1 MHDPAHAVGQFP
13 ATQRLRAAVRANAA
27 FSGVSG
33 LAMMIAAPFVA
44 QSWGLGPAWLFA
56 AIGAGVLGFAAL
68 VSRVSVQ
75 PRSALR
81 RQAILVTAADVAW
94 VAASGAVLAFGAP
107 TQSGAVAVTVVAAIV
122 ALAALAQISGL
133 VRSRTDDA
141 LADLEVVEATRTM
154 AGAPEEIWP
163 LLVDHDLYGR
173 LAPNLSS
180 VEVISDP
187 GQPLRRRCTNTTGNG
202 WEETCSLWEEGRRF
216 AVEVDTSDYP
226 YPLRVMRG
234 LWQVDPHPRGAL
246 VTMRFAYQADPTVYG
261 GLFGLVFG
269 SVSPVVLRR
278 IFTGWQNQLT
288 GAPHSGT
295 RKTP

>member
-1 MHDPAHAVGQFP
+1 VGQFP

-33 LAMMIAAPFVA
+33 LATMIAAPFVA
-44 QSWGLGPAWLFA
+44 QSWGLGPAWLFV
-56 AIGAGVLGFAAL
+56 AIGAGVLGFAVL

-81 RQAILVTAADVAW
+81 RQAILVTVADIAW

-180 VEVISDP
+180 VEVISD
-187 GQPLRRRCTNTTGNG
+187 
-202 WEETCSLWEEGRRF
+202 
-216 AVEVDTSDYP
+216 YP